1 MTTGTEL
8 PPHPADAANSGTA
21 PARRTGTRVGWTW
34 IALSSLAIAVYAVVP
49 YLTASLAELSES
61 GAGLA
66 GTYEPLPTAIQAAFY
81 AHIVAGGVAIIAGPF
96 QFWRGLRDR
105 HRSVHR
111 AIGRTYLTA
120 VAIAGVAAL
129 VMVPF
134 NDAGLVGFF
143 GFGTMAVL
151 WLVSGWRAYR
161 AIRLGDVSNHR
172 AWMMR
177 NFALTYS
184 AVTLRLWIGVL
195 IGVQLIPGGD
205 PDFGAVFDN
214 AYAAVPFLAWLPN
227 LVVAEWLIRRRGLPS
242 YRLSSGTEIANRAET
257 SARVRG

>member
-8 PPHPADAANSGTA
+8 SPGPADAARGPA
-21 PARRTGTRVGWTW
+21 ARRAAVTRIGWTW
-34 IALSSLAIAVYAVVP
+34 ILLSCLAIAVYAVVP
-49 YLTASLAELSES
+49 YFTASLAELADS
-61 GAGLA
+61 GASGLA
-66 GTYEPLPTAIQAAFY
+66 GTYAPLPAFVQAAFY
-81 AHIVAGGVAIIAGPF
+81 AHIVAGGVAIIAGPL

-105 HRSVHR
+105 HRAVHR

-120 VAIAGVAAL
+120 VAIAGFAAL

-151 WLVSGWRAYR
+151 WLASGWRAYR
-161 AIRLGDVSNHR
+161 AIRRGDVSNHR

-205 PDFGAVFDN
+205 VDFGDVFEN

-242 YRLSSGTEIANRAET
+242 YRLSSATGRMTGTEAA
-257 SARVRG
+257 SGVRG

>member
-1 MTTGTEL
+1 MTTGTER
-8 PPHPADAANSGTA
+8 PPHPDAAQSST
-21 PARRTGTRVGWTW
+21 PAVRRTGTRIGWTW

-49 YLTASLAELSES
+49 YFTASLTELADS
-61 GAGLA
+61 GASGLA
-66 GTYEPLPTAIQAAFY
+66 GTYAPLPMAVQAAFY

-120 VAIAGVAAL
+120 VAVAGVAAL

-143 GFGTMAVL
+143 GFGSMAVL
-151 WLVSGWRAYR
+151 WLVTAWRAYR

-195 IGVQLIPGGD
+195 VGVQLIPGGD
-205 PDFGAVFDN
+205 VDFGAVFEN

-242 YRLSSGTEIANRAET
+242 YRLSSGTGIANRAET
-257 SARVRG
+257 SSRVRG

>member
-8 PPHPADAANSGTA
+8 PPHPDAAQSGTA
-21 PARRTGTRVGWTW
+21 PARRTGTRIGWTW

-66 GTYEPLPTAIQAAFY
+66 GTYEPLPIAVQAAFY

-111 AIGRTYLTA
+111 VIGRTYLTA

-151 WLVSGWRAYR
+151 WLVTAWRAYR

-205 PDFGAVFDN
+205 VDFGAVFEN

-242 YRLSSGTEIANRAET
+242 YRLSSGTEIAN
-257 SARVRG
+257 SADASSRVRG

>member
-8 PPHPADAANSGTA
+8 PPLPADAARSGAA
-21 PARRTGTRVGWTW
+21 PARRAGTRVGWTW

-49 YLTASLAELSES
+49 YLTASLAELADS
-61 GAGLA
+61 GAAGLA
-66 GTYEPLPTAIQAAFY
+66 GTYEPLPIAVQAAFY
-81 AHIVAGGVAIIAGPF
+81 AHIVAGGVALVAGPF

-111 AIGRTYLTA
+111 WIGRTYLAA

-129 VMVPF
+129 VMAPF

-143 GFGTMAVL
+143 GFGTLAVL
-151 WLVSGWRAYR
+151 WLVTAWRAYR

-177 NFALTYS
+177 NFALTYA

-195 IGVQLIPGGD
+195 IGVQLIPGGEL
-205 PDFGAVFDN
+205 DFGAVFEN
-214 AYAAVPFLAWLPN
+214 AYATVPFLAWLPN
-227 LVVAEWLIRRRGLPS
+227 LVVAEWLVRRRGLPS
-242 YRLSSGTEIANRAET
+242 YRLTN
-257 SARVRG
+257 

>member
-8 PPHPADAANSGTA
+8 PPRPDAAPSGRA
-21 PARRTGTRVGWTW
+21 PARRTGTRIGWTW

-66 GTYEPLPTAIQAAFY
+66 GTYEPLPIAVQAAFY

-129 VMVPF
+129 VMAPF

-143 GFGTMAVL
+143 GFGTLAVL
-151 WLVSGWRAYR
+151 WLVTAWRAYR
-161 AIRLGDVSNHR
+161 SIRLGDVSSHR

-177 NFALTYS
+177 NFALTYA

-205 PDFGAVFDN
+205 VDFGAVFEN

-242 YRLSSGTEIANRAET
+242 YRLSIGAEIAKRTEAS
-257 SARVRG
+257 SALRG